1 METVNEELNID
12 TNLENA
18 IRSYSKHIESIR
30 DKEIDMVLAFLKANY
45 NNEMA
50 KDIIKSVM
58 EYIKLHNSHRFPD
71 FGWSVKNAA
80 KYTNKDL
87 KEILGRIGELVR
99 HDKNTRGNEGILDGL
114 VLLML
119 DRQSIEDICTI
130 SNETGKTV
138 DHLLRDVVTDWIM
151 SKKAEMT
158 KDE

>member
-45 NNEMA
+45 NSEIA

-58 EYIKLHNSHRFPD
+58 ECIKLHNSHMFPD
-71 FGWSVKNAA
+71 FGWSVKTAA

-87 KEILGRIGELVR
+87 KEIIGKIAELQR
-99 HDKNTRGNEGILDGL
+99 RDKSTLDGL
-114 VLLML
+114 ALVSLSKEMMNDLY
-119 DRQSIEDICTI
+119 II
-130 SNETGKTV
+130 SHETGKSV
-138 DHLLRDVVTDWIM
+138 EDLLHEAVADWINL
-151 SKKAEMT
+151 KKEEVA
-158 KDE
+158 KDK